1 MWKPGYSS
9 IIAEHAINI
18 IIVSLPLC
26 RKDHFDELPDIQ
38 TKEIYKLINH
48 HNNWKVTFSKDVTKQ
63 KLCFILFFS
72 SWVRLR
78 VPWILVIF
86 LFCWNF
92 LQKKFWIN
100 CLYKNSNI
108 WSWLKG
114 GEPIVGWAL
123 VNKTESLLRTS
134 GRWRH
139 LLFKF

>member
-48 HNNWKVTFSKDVTKQ
+48 HNNWKVTFSKAVTKQ

-78 VPWILVIF
+78 VP
-86 LFCWNF
+86 
-92 LQKKFWIN
+92 
-100 CLYKNSNI
+100 
-108 WSWLKG
+108 
-114 GEPIVGWAL
+114 
-123 VNKTESLLRTS
+123 
-134 GRWRH
+134 
-139 LLFKF
+139 